1 MDAITLSSH
10 FFFQQWDFKSYK
22 EMGKGQ
28 NQNGKRRQEEEKGKG
43 KKEEQKKITEVVVK
57 VYMHCEGCKHKLS
70 KCLKA
75 SRHGVEEVAADME
88 NKKVVIKGNDL
99 NPERIME
106 EIKKKYSKNV
116 ELISPKELPD
126 TSKQNKPEPKK
137 EEVQMK
143 TVELKMNMHCEGCE
157 NDIKQTIGKME
168 GVMRVETDRESSKVI
183 VKGMIDPPKLME
195 CIKKRM
201 GKKVEIFNKKSED
214 KSSNNKDSNVQH
226 KLDHFTFKYPP
237 QYSLLHIYPNQTFSD
252 DNVFSCSIM

>member
-1 MDAITLSSH
+1 
-10 FFFQQWDFKSYK
+10 
-22 EMGKGQ
+22 
-28 NQNGKRRQEEEKGKG
+28 
-43 KKEEQKKITEVVVK
+43 
-57 VYMHCEGCKHKLS
+57 
-70 KCLKA
+70 
-75 SRHGVEEVAADME
+75 
-88 NKKVVIKGNDL
+88 
-99 NPERIME
+99 
-106 EIKKKYSKNV
+106 
-116 ELISPKELPD
+116 
-126 TSKQNKPEPKK
+126 
-137 EEVQMK
+137 
-143 TVELKMNMHCEGCE
+143 MNI
-157 NDIKQTIGKME
+157 DV